1 MTERK
6 KGFIVH
12 ENFYEQLSLLSHE
25 ECGRLFLALFE
36 YHKTNQKPSGFSPL
50 MEAVFICFRQAMD
63 QDRITYEATCQR
75 NKTNGKKGGR
85 PKKETSPQKPKKPDM
100 DMEMGIDIDMD
111 IDIDMGMDMDMEME
125 NTPESS
131 DSSAPRPSCSA
142 DGSAALSEQ
151 EKEYLID
158 LGLSRDYIEE
168 REERLLAYA
177 QSHARDPCELFLKWW
192 EQDQRNKEKRKKNA
206 TEEAEH
212 TPKSY
217 DLDEFFEAA
226 VRRGLREMTNTEAS
240 HIQTEGL
247 T

>member
-12 ENFYEQLSLLSHE
+12 EKFYEQLSLLSHE

-100 DMEMGIDIDMD
+100 DMDMEMGMGIEMD

-131 DSSAPRPSCSA
+131 DFSAPRPSCSA
-142 DGSAALSEQ
+142 DGSAVLSEQ
-151 EKEYLID
+151 EKEKLKKSGIPP
-158 LGLSRDYIEE
+158 LLFEKTKEGV
-168 REERLLAYA
+168 RLL
-177 QSHARDPCELFLKWW
+177 SHP
-192 EQDQRNKEKRKKNA
+192 
-206 TEEAEH
+206 
-212 TPKSY
+212 PK
-217 DLDEFFEAA
+217 
-226 VRRGLREMTNTEAS
+226 
-240 HIQTEGL
+240 
-247 T
+247 

>member
-100 DMEMGIDIDMD
+100 DMEMGIEMDIDMD
-111 IDIDMGMDMDMEME
+111 MGMAMDMAMDMDMEME
-125 NTPESS
+125 KTSESS
-131 DSSAPRPSCSA
+131 DFSAPRPSCSA

-151 EKEYLID
+151 EKEKLKKSGIPP
-158 LGLSRDYIEE
+158 LLFEKTNEGV
-168 REERLLAYA
+168 RLLT
-177 QSHARDPCELFLKWW
+177 RP
-192 EQDQRNKEKRKKNA
+192 
-206 TEEAEH
+206 
-212 TPKSY
+212 PK
-217 DLDEFFEAA
+217 
-226 VRRGLREMTNTEAS
+226 
-240 HIQTEGL
+240 
-247 T
+247 